1 MPPPDNLDWIVWER
15 RMDMNERVEK
25 LEVLAENTSNR
36 LYALER
42 DVAIIKANGATK
54 ADIAE
59 LRSEFK
65 IDIAKLRSDMVS
77 AIAEAKTSTVLWVV
91 GAIFLAQVLPMLLNR
106 LGV

>member
-1 MPPPDNLDWIVWER
+1 
-15 RMDMNERVEK
+15 MDMNERVEK
-25 LEVLAENTSNR
+25 LEVLAEKTSDR
-36 LYALER
+36 LYALEQ

-59 LRSEFK
+59 LRAELK
-65 IDIAKLRSDMVS
+65 INLAKLGSEMLS
-77 AIAEAKTSTVLWVV
+77 AIAEAKTSTILWVV